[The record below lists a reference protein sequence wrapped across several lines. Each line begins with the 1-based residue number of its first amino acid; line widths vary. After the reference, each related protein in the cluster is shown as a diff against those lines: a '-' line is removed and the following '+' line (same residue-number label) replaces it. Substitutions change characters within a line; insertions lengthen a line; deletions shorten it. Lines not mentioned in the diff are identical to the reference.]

1 MKLRIPNA
9 IEVILIKLADVL
21 GIMELRMSQVPID
34 IFLQG
39 ISLNFALGIFPLG
52 ILHGL

>member
-21 GIMELRMSQVPID
+21 GIVELRMSQVPID

-39 ISLNFALGIFPLG
+39 ISFALGIFPLG